1 MLADAGLRAMRER
14 GTPFDSSTKVNP
26 PLRTAEDT
34 AALRVALEDVFWSLL
49 NSREF
54 MFNH

>member
-1 MLADAGLRAMRER
+1 MTKLTGLLK
-14 GTPFDSSTKVNP
+14 DDKDV
-26 PLRTAEDT
+26 
-34 AALRVALEDVFWSLL
+34 RVALEDVFWSLL

>member
-1 MLADAGLRAMRER
+1 MASGRCLSRK
-14 GTPFDSSTKVNP
+14 PTKKEVDK
-26 PLRTAEDT
+26 LTALVEAESDKKQ
-34 AALRVALEDVFWSLL
+34 ALEDVFWSLL

>member
-1 MLADAGLRAMRER
+1 MALVNAEAD
-14 GTPFDSSTKVNP
+14 KKK
-26 PLRTAEDT
+26 
-34 AALRVALEDVFWSLL
+34 ALDDVFWSLL